1 MAVKRRFMLDANA
14 VRVLLERR
22 SPQLDQ
28 WFAEERCSLSAIV
41 AAEIRFG
48 LARQALSERRAALV
62 ADLLDAL
69 PIEPFDAQASATYGR
84 LRAELQRLGISL
96 AAMDLLIA
104 AHAMSL
110 DRPLVSRDQAFDN
123 VPGLECMP
131 LV

>member
-1 MAVKRRFMLDANA
+1 MLDTNA
-14 VRVLLERR
+14 VRFLLERR
-22 SPQLDQ
+22 SPRLDQ

-62 ADLLDAL
+62 DDLLDVL
-69 PIEPFDAQASATYGR
+69 PIEPFDAQVSAAYGL

-104 AHAMSL
+104 AHAVAL
-110 DRPLVSRDQAFDN
+110 DRPLVSRDQAFAT
-123 VPGLECMP
+123 VPGLEC
-131 LV
+131 VSVG

>member
-1 MAVKRRFMLDANA
+1 MLNTNA

-48 LARQALSERRAALV
+48 LARQVLSGQRASLV
-62 ADLLDAL
+62 SDLLEVL
-69 PIEPFDAQASATYGR
+69 PIEAFDAQVASTYGL
-84 LRAELQRLGISL
+84 LRAELQRVGISL

-104 AHAMSL
+104 AHAL
-110 DRPLVSRDQAFDN
+110 ALGRTLVSHDQALAK
-123 VPGLECMP
+123 VPGLQCVAVAP
-131 LV
+131 

>member
-1 MAVKRRFMLDANA
+1 MLDTNA

-28 WFAEERCSLSAIV
+28 WFAEGRCSLSAIV

-48 LARQALSERRAALV
+48 LARQTLSEHRAALV
-62 ADLLDAL
+62 ADLLDVL

-84 LRAELQRLGISL
+84 LRAQLQRLGISL

-104 AHAMSL
+104 AHALAL
-110 DRPLVSRDQAFDN
+110 DRPLVSRDQAFSN

-131 LV
+131 LD